1 MITKAYFLIGSQYVR
16 YDVASDQVDA
26 GYPKPIGA
34 NWPGFSAA
42 GVDTGVDAAG
52 TVWERNRSP
61 QRSSFGSNRLTVKFR
76 VNCSVWLE
84 NCR

>member
-42 GVDTGVDAAG
+42 GVDTGVDAAVDG
-52 TVWERNRSP
+52 DDEKVYVSRARNTCATTSREA
-61 QRSSFGSNRLTVKFR
+61 
-76 VNCSVWLE
+76 C
-84 NCR
+84 

>member
-42 GVDTGVDAAG
+42 GVDAAVDGDDEKVYVSKA
-52 TVWERNRSP
+52 RNTCATTSREA
-61 QRSSFGSNRLTVKFR
+61 
-76 VNCSVWLE
+76 C
-84 NCR
+84 